1 MFACLHLPDFP
12 LQARLCQMP
21 GLRWEPVA
29 ILDGGDSRQQPRIIA
44 LTRAAAEARVEPGMS
59 AAQARARC
67 AHIQLLPRDP
77 DAEKAAQHR
86 LLELAA
92 RHSADFEATAP
103 GLITIDLGMSPLAS
117 ARYGDL
123 ERLGHEWVAELADAE
138 LKAQAGFAPNPDLAA
153 LAARMAAPVHSFRGD
168 PDAIRAQL
176 AHLPLEI
183 LDPPADY
190 RAILILWGIATL
202 GDLAAL
208 PRDDLAER
216 LGPGATDLWDRAAG
230 RARRLLRLVRAPA
243 DFSHRVDLDD
253 HEIAALEPLMFL
265 IRRGLE
271 TLAARLASVYLA
283 AATIRLTLRFSD
295 GGAAEHYVRVPDP
308 SRDVDRLFALIQTRL
323 ENVVVSAP
331 IEGFQLA
338 VDPAR
343 PGQRPGH
350 LFESALRDPNR
361 FAETLAQIEALVG
374 ADNAGSPEPRDT
386 HRPDAFAMRPF
397 DPATADQTGSALRSN
412 RVSSPMQQG
421 LISDPTLFGRK
432 QDRDSPLPGVQ
443 GLPLRRFRPP
453 LPVQLNTRLDAATG
467 IACPAE
473 IMSGQIHGR
482 LHRVSGPWRLSGDWW
497 ERGRGW
503 RREEWDAQL
512 EDGSLYRIACWR
524 DASAANGPENP
535 PVTWYLEGVYG

>member
-1 MFACLHLPDFP
+1 MFACLHLSDFP

-21 GLRWEPVA
+21 GLRWEPAA
-29 ILDGGDSRQQPRIIA
+29 ILDGGDSRQQPRIVA
-44 LTRAAAEARVEPGMS
+44 LTRAASEARVEAGMT

-67 AHIQLLPRDP
+67 AHIELLPRDP

-86 LLELAA
+86 LLEMAA

-103 GLITIDLGMSPLAS
+103 GLITIDLGMSPLVAHT
-117 ARYGDL
+117 GDL
-123 ERLGHEWVAELADAE
+123 DRLGHEWVASLADAE

-153 LAARMAAPVHSFRGD
+153 LAARMAAPVHTFRGE
-168 PDAIRAQL
+168 PGAIRAQL

-202 GDLAAL
+202 GDLSAL
-208 PRDDLAER
+208 PRDEIAER
-216 LGPGATDLWDRAAG
+216 LGPGAADLWDRASG
-230 RARRLLRLVRAPA
+230 RARRLLHLVRAPA
-243 DFSHRVDLDD
+243 DFTHRVDLDD
-253 HEIAALEPLMFL
+253 HEIATLEPLMFL

-283 AATIRLTLRFSD
+283 AAAIRLILRFSD
-295 GGAAEHYVRVPDP
+295 GGSAEHLVRVPDP
-308 SRDVDRLFALIQTRL
+308 SRDVERLFALVQTRL
-323 ENVVVSAP
+323 ENVAISAT
-331 IEGFQLA
+331 IEGFQIA

-350 LFESALRDPNR
+350 LFESTLRDPNR

-374 ADNAGSPEPRDT
+374 AENAGSPEPCDT
-386 HRPDAFAMRPF
+386 HRPDAFTMRPF
-397 DPATADQTGSALRSN
+397 DPAAADQTGSALRSD
-412 RVSSPMQQG
+412 RVSSSIRQG
-421 LISDPTLFGRK
+421 LFSEETLFGRK

-453 LPVQLNTRLDAATG
+453 LPVQLSTRLDAATG
-467 IACPAE
+467 IACPVE
-473 IMSGQIHGR
+473 IVSGQIHGR
-482 LHRVSGPWRLSGDWW
+482 LHRVTGPWRFSGHWW
-497 ERGRGW
+497 EAGRGW

-524 DASAANGPENP
+524 DARAANGSENP